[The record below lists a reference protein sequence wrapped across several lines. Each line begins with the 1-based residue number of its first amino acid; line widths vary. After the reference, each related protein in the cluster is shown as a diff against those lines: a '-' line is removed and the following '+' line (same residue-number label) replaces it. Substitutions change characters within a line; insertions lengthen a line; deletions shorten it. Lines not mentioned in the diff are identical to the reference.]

1 LLPEG
6 GFTRGEECV
15 FTGVP
20 AEKMRRAGMGGVV
33 FAGFPDFVK
42 KKCAGMLDAA
52 MQVVL
57 DAAFFLARGRDER
70 AEFGFEQ
77 QMLAFFGP
85 QNHDQG
91 DRVFGQL
98 GGSRASRTA
107 GGPLSGLAG
116 F

>member
-1 LLPEG
+1 MLPEG
-6 GFTRGEECV
+6 GFTRGEERV

-20 AEKMRRAGMGGVV
+20 AEKMGCAGVRRVV

-42 KKCAGMLDAA
+42 KERAGMLDAA

-77 QMLAFFGP
+77 EMLAFFGAHD
-85 QNHDQG
+85 HDQG

-98 GGSRASRTA
+98 GGSRASQTA
-107 GGPLSGLAG
+107 GGPLGGLAG